1 MLVRQPHKKYEGGF
15 AQMDNNSLAHTTWE
29 CKYHIVFAP
38 KYRRKIIYKKIR
50 ADVGRIL
57 SELCKRKGVEII
69 EAEACPDHVHM
80 FVRIPPK
87 YSVSEVMGYL
97 KGKSSLMI
105 FERHANL
112 KYKYGNRHFWCRGY
126 YVDTVGKNALFCA
139 KVLDLKAYRQ
149 LIANNSNITN
159 LDINDLAS
167 MNMFQYTTIDIND
180 VKDIHFPVIPLYY
193 YRLNNQYVL
202 VHERNLKRALNKEE
216 RRRMESVMN
225 LPNFSWTD
233 EKFLLKILEVIQ

>member
-1 MLVRQPHKKYEGGF
+1 MVAF
-15 AQMDNNSLAHTTWE
+15 
-29 CKYHIVFAP
+29 
-38 KYRRKIIYKKIR
+38 
-50 ADVGRIL
+50 
-57 SELCKRKGVEII
+57 KGVAQEVTPQLTVF
-69 EAEACPDHVHM
+69 PD
-80 FVRIPPK
+80 FRPATAYLADGKKLDIP
-87 YSVSEVMGYL
+87 MANIFL
-97 KGKSSLMI
+97 KNSSLLYI
-105 FERHANL
+105 SGEVTKEASTKNL
-112 KYKYGNRHFWCRGY
+112 LRVDFKDRTYFRIDSVLAYQ
-126 YVDTVGKNALFCA
+126 VDTVGKNALFCA

>member
-1 MLVRQPHKKYEGGF
+1 MKKLVLLSTMLLMVAFKGAAQEVTPQLTVFPDFRPATAYLADGKKL
-15 AQMDNNSLAHTTWE
+15 D
-29 CKYHIVFAP
+29 
-38 KYRRKIIYKKIR
+38 
-50 ADVGRIL
+50 
-57 SELCKRKGVEII
+57 
-69 EAEACPDHVHM
+69 
-80 FVRIPPK
+80 IP
-87 YSVSEVMGYL
+87 MANIFL
-97 KGKSSLMI
+97 KNSSLLYI
-105 FERHANL
+105 SGEVTKEASTKNL
-112 KYKYGNRHFWCRGY
+112 LRVDFKDRTYFRIDSVLAYQ
-126 YVDTVGKNALFCA
+126 VDTVGKNALFCA